1 MGYGALVFIVSLLT
15 RLFDMD
21 LQTAGATFGSIALF
35 GAIFG
40 NLLGGFLAN
49 ALARKNLATLPRTA
63 GWAMIL
69 CVPVFEFALSQS
81 TMTAMYFPLF
91 LGIMLQNVMSDRKS
105 KRLNSSH

>member
-15 RLFDMD
+15 QLFDMD

-49 ALARKNLATLPRTA
+49 ALARKNLANLPRTA
-63 GWAMIL
+63 GWAVIL
-69 CVPVFEFALSQS
+69 WVPVFEFALSRS
-81 TMTAMYFPLF
+81 TMTAMYL
-91 LGIMLQNVMSDRKS
+91 DRQS
-105 KRLNSSH
+105 TRLNYSTECASRMPYSAR